1 MAERALTGMRILDLT
16 QFEAGTTCTQFL
28 GWLGADVLKIEP
40 PGGEQSRRNRPE
52 VPGLDA
58 MFFLV
63 FNANKRSV
71 TIDLKHPEGRALFL
85 RMVERADVVVE
96 NFAPGLMERLGLDYE
111 RLRATNPR
119 IIVAR
124 IKGFGLSGPYAE
136 YKSFDMIAQATGGV
150 MSVTGFADR
159 EPIRCGAAIG
169 DTGTGVHTAAAIMAA
184 YIQRQ
189 RTGHGQLVEVA
200 MQEVVANLLRGR
212 FVDHYRDGKP
222 SERRGNAL
230 IGGVP
235 GGAYPC
241 APGGPNDY
249 AYIYVQTMNQDMW
262 RDFATAI
269 GREDLLTDPRCK
281 DAAARWEH
289 RDALNELIR
298 AWTRVRTKHEVMAV
312 LGKAGVPCGAVL
324 DTGEV
329 LDDPHLNARGQVHTI
344 EHATRRRFPAST
356 PPPCWRRCSACRPTR
371 SRSCAPRACW
381 ADEGQPTATQ
391 PTGGNPLRAS
401 AQRAPASSDRYT
413 RPSPVPK
420 TTSGPAAARH
430 AVSTLSSNHAGKPAR
445 HRSKRVSPSSGVR

>member
-1 MAERALTGMRILDLT
+1 MAERALSGIRILDLT

-28 GWLGADVLKIEP
+28 GWLGADVIKIEP

-71 TIDLKHPEGRALFL
+71 TIDLKNPGGRALFL

-96 NFAPGLMERLGLDYE
+96 NLAPSLMEKLGLDYE

-119 IIVAR
+119 LIVAR
-124 IKGFGLSGPYAE
+124 IKGFGLSGPYHE

-159 EPIRCGAAIG
+159 EPVRCGAAIG
-169 DTGTGVHTAAAIMAA
+169 
-184 YIQRQ
+184 
-189 RTGHGQLVEVA
+189 
-200 MQEVVANLLRGR
+200 RG
-212 FVDHYRDGKP
+212 
-222 SERRGNAL
+222 
-230 IGGVP
+230 
-235 GGAYPC
+235 
-241 APGGPNDY
+241 
-249 AYIYVQTMNQDMW
+249 
-262 RDFATAI
+262 
-269 GREDLLTDPRCK
+269 DLLADARCK
-281 DAAARWEH
+281 DAKARWEH

-344 EHATRRRFPAST
+344 EHATRGRFRLPGCPVRLSASEAPTTPAPLAGEHTEQVLAEVLGLS
-356 PPPCWRRCSACRPTR
+356 
-371 SRSCAPRACW
+371 
-381 ADEGQPTATQ
+381 ADEVSK
-391 PTGGNPLRAS
+391 LR
-401 AQRAPASSDRYT
+401 
-413 RPSPVPK
+413 VE
-420 TTSGPAAARH
+420 
-430 AVSTLSSNHAGKPAR
+430 
-445 HRSKRVSPSSGVR
+445 GVLG